1 MDAAGRSL
9 AELRRRID
17 EIDGELHDLLI
28 KRTEVARE
36 IGAVKRG
43 QKLFIRPAREAEVL
57 RRLIKRHRG
66 PFPKAV
72 IVRIWRE
79 IFGAVTSLQGS
90 MRIAIHLPE
99 NGSEDR
105 ALASDHFGSLT
116 PVVPM
121 ASIAQVLTAVAEDD
135 GTLGV
140 LPLPQPDE
148 PAPWW
153 PGLARDGE
161 RVPRIIARLP
171 FAAAAPARQGR
182 YGALAV
188 GLLDQ
193 EETGQ
198 DASFLV
204 AESAGELSRSRMR
217 EILSAAQLSVIDLQ
231 SRGDDAGRW
240 LHLVEVEGCIGP
252 GHASLARL
260 LEAGEDALGQAW
272 AIGGY
277 ANPFSAEE
285 LEPDRETVR

>member
-36 IGAVKRG
+36 IGALKRG

-57 RRLIKRHRG
+57 RRLIQRHRG
-66 PFPKAV
+66 AFPKAV

-90 MRIAIHLPE
+90 MRVAIHLPE
-99 NGSEDR
+99 SGSEDR
-105 ALASDHFGSLT
+105 TLASDHFGSLT

-171 FAAAAPARQGR
+171 FAATVPARQAR
-182 YGALAV
+182 DGALAV

-272 AIGGY
+272 PIGGY
-277 ANPFSAEE
+277 AKPFSAEE
-285 LEPDRETVR
+285 LEPDRETIR